1 MREIVTL
8 RGMTCYKAFKWGQS
22 LVLTAGLCGLIMLT
36 GCGKSLPDA
45 DEGAASG
52 ILLIGNGAEPKSLDP
67 QRATG
72 VTENK
77 IISSLIEGL
86 IAYHPTDDNLPEP
99 GVAERWEPNEDAS
112 EWTFYIREDA
122 LWSNGDPVTASDF
135 AYSYKRMLDPAWVGE
150 YAQMLY
156 VLKNAQA
163 YKEGE
168 LDDFSQVGVKVV
180 DEKVLRLEL
189 VGPTPYFLGMLKH
202 YSWFPVHPAT
212 IEAHGGPLDLGEEWT
227 LTGNFVGN
235 GAFVLTEWLPNQ
247 YIKVDKSPTYWD
259 RDRLALNSIYF
270 FPIEDLNSERR
281 MFDAGLLHLT
291 STVPTNDIPVLRET
305 RPDILNIDDYLGTYF
320 FRFNVTKEP
329 LDNPLVREALTF
341 AIDRQQLVEK
351 VTLGDQKPT
360 HAFVPAGFNG
370 YPTPDL
376 IGYDPERARRAL
388 AAAGYP
394 GGEGFPE
401 LYLLFNT
408 SEGHRKVA
416 EAIVAMW
423 NETLGIN
430 MQLEN
435 KEWKVYLEDQ
445 SNLNYD
451 VSRSGWI
458 GDYMDPITF
467 LEMWT
472 TGNGNND
479 TGWSNTRYDALIG
492 QAFRSKTEEEHFS
505 ILLEAE
511 NILMEELP
519 IAPLYWYTRVYLK
532 DPRLQGWSPKLLDNH
547 PYKYLNFAE

>member
-1 MREIVTL
+1 
-8 RGMTCYKAFKWGQS
+8 MTCYKAFKWGRS
-22 LVLTAGLCGLIMLT
+22 VVLTAGLCGLILLT

-45 DEGAASG
+45 DEGAATG

-77 IISSLIEGL
+77 IISALIEGL
-86 IAYHPTDDNLPEP
+86 IAYHPTDDNLAEP
-99 GVAERWEPNEDAS
+99 GVAERWESNEDAS

-122 LWSNGDPVTASDF
+122 VWSNGDPVTASDF

-150 YAQMLY
+150 YGQMLY
-156 VLKNAQA
+156 VLKNAKA

-168 LDDFSQVGVKVV
+168 LDDFSQVGVQVV
-180 DEKVLRLEL
+180 EEKVLRLEL
-189 VGPTPYFLGMLKH
+189 VGPTPYFLSMLKH
-202 YSWFPVHPAT
+202 YSWFPVHPPT

-227 LTGNFVGN
+227 LTGNYVGN

-259 RDRLALNSIYF
+259 RDRLELESIYF
-270 FPIEDLNSERR
+270 FPIEDINSERR

-305 RPDILNIDDYLGTYF
+305 RPDIINIDDYLGTYF

-341 AIDRQQLVEK
+341 AIDRRQLVDK

-376 IGYDPERARRAL
+376 VGYDPERARRAL
-388 AAAGYP
+388 AEAGYP
-394 GGEGFPE
+394 DGEGFPE

-423 NETLGIN
+423 NETLGIS

-479 TGWSNTRYDALIG
+479 TGWSNARYDELIG
-492 QAFRSKTEEEHFS
+492 QAYRSTTEEEHFR